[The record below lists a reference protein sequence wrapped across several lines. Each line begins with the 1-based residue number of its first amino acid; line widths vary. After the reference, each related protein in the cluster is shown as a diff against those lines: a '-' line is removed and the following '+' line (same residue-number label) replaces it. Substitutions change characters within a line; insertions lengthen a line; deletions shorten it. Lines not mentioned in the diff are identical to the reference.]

1 MHCCLERSGRD
12 RVLHTDRHV
21 DAVPQQ
27 LKLTLMC
34 QVQVTTTE
42 RRTPD
47 LIQTVNDGIVHQVR
61 YTTGT
66 VEMVVG
72 VTIVAGATVLNADP
86 CVAARNSGERANAE

>member
-1 MHCCLERSGRD
+1 MNCRLERSGRD
-12 RVLHTDRHV
+12 RVLHSHRHV
-21 DAVPQQ
+21 HAIPQQ
-27 LKLTLMC
+27 LDLTLMC

-47 LIQTVNDGIVHQVR
+47 LMQTVNDGIVHQVR

-66 VEMVVG
+66 VLMVVG
-72 VTIVAGATVLNADP
+72 VTIVAGATVLSPVP